1 LVLHTIVSMMQY
13 EKSVTETP
21 FALGKFF

>member
-1 LVLHTIVSMMQY
+1 MMQY